1 MTGLTRHVAEWI
13 AGLGIDQVPEIARN
27 VLRHAVLDTLACGL
41 HGRSTEWAGI
51 VEDWARGA
59 GRAQGAGR
67 ASGGGPGDAS
77 IWGDGAPALRAEM
90 AALVNGI
97 SCHAF
102 ELDDY
107 HPTKL
112 HPGAVVVPAALA
124 VGEKLDASGEDL
136 MAAIAA
142 GYEVMIRTSAAL
154 DPSTARLQGWH
165 ITGVTGTFGA
175 ATACARLLGLDGEK
189 TSWALGIAGTQSSG
203 LFAFNADGAMT
214 KRFHAGDAARAG
226 VVAAELAAAGFTGP
240 TQIFE
245 AEDGGFLKAHSSSV
259 DEKQLRN
266 GLGAEW
272 RLENTAFKPYSCCG
286 SLHAY
291 IDAALELRARFGEP
305 GGRRV
310 RIGLPR
316 VIEVQCGYDYAPG
329 TALNAQMSSRFCVA
343 TALRHGQVL
352 PGEFSADC
360 LADPETVALA
370 GRIEQSHD
378 PALDDIYPAN
388 FCGWVELESE
398 PGIGDFARA
407 FRQDPSGSPANPE
420 KDQAM
425 IDKFRRLAGDIMASD
440 QTAKIERA
448 ALALEATDARAL
460 VATLATRES
469 AAAE

>member
-13 AGLGIDQVPEIARN
+13 AGLGIDHVPEIARN

-59 GRAQGAGR
+59 GRAQ
-67 ASGGGPGDAS
+67 SGGPGDAS
-77 IWGDGAPALRAEM
+77 IWGDGAPALRPEM

-124 VGEKLDASGEDL
+124 VGEKLGSSGRDL
-136 MAAIAA
+136 MVAIAA

-175 ATACARLLGLDGEK
+175 AAACARLLGLDPEH
-189 TSWALGIAGTQSSG
+189 TAWALGIAGTQSSG

-245 AEDGGFLKAHSSSV
+245 AEDGGFLEAHSPV
-259 DEKQLRN
+259 ADEAPLRDD
-266 GLGAEW
+266 LGTEW
-272 RLENTAFKPYSCCG
+272 MLETTAFKPYSCCG
-286 SLHAY
+286 SIHAY
-291 IDAALELRARFGEP
+291 VDAALELRARFGEP
-305 GGRRV
+305 GERRV
-310 RIGLPR
+310 RVGLPR

-343 TALRHGQVL
+343 TALIHGRVL
-352 PGEFSADC
+352 PGEFSADR
-360 LADPETVALA
+360 LADPATVALA
-370 GRIEQSHD
+370 SRIEQSHD

-388 FCGWVELESE
+388 FCGWVEIESK
-398 PGIGDFARA
+398 PGAGDFARA
-407 FRQDPSGSPANPE
+407 FLRDPSGSPANPE

-425 IDKFRRLAGDIMASD
+425 RDKFRRLVGDFMASD
-440 QTAKIERA
+440 QAAEIERA
-448 ALALEATDARAL
+448 ALALEATDARSL
-460 VATLATRES
+460 VATLANRES